1 MDFCRE
7 KDGVKSM
14 FPNRA
19 SVLFFVF
26 FSFLCDSLRCTTLR
40 QRESVGREHFS
51 QVNKTA
57 LWEKGAGYVR
67 RNVCVCIR
75 NKMKRKDKPI
85 SQKEPL

>member
-1 MDFCRE
+1 MDFCRQ

-19 SVLFFVF
+19 SVLFFLLLAIPYDV
-26 FSFLCDSLRCTTLR
+26 LR